1 MGSVRIESSKNYDV
15 IIEKGILD
23 SCGEIIKKTAG
34 GESVCVVTDDVV
46 DALYGE
52 RCVRSLTAAGYRV
65 EKFTIPHGEQSK
77 CAAEFIRLLNF
88 LAEKRFTRTD
98 TAVALGGGVV
108 GDLAGFAAA
117 CYTRGMKFV
126 QIPTTLL
133 AAVDSSVGGKTA
145 IDLDT
150 GKNLAGA
157 FYQPEVVICD
167 YGTLDTLPDEIFTDG
182 CAEVIKYGVIADA
195 AFFEFLKQPVRENVE
210 KIITRCVEL
219 KRDVVA
225 ADEFDNGIR
234 FILNYGHTIG
244 HAVEANS
251 NFTISHG
258 RGVAVG
264 MCAEARA
271 AANMGICGGD
281 CAEKIEALVR
291 AYGLPTRSPYG
302 ARELTEKAL
311 SDKKRRGGTIGVV
324 VPTEIGA
331 CRVEKIPVEKL
342 YDFIRAGIE

>member
-1 MGSVRIESSKNYDV
+1 
-15 IIEKGILD
+15 
-23 SCGEIIKKTAG
+23 
-34 GESVCVVTDDVV
+34 
-46 DALYGE
+46 YGE
-52 RCVRSLTAAGYRV
+52 RCISSLLSAGYRV
-65 EKFTIPHGEQSK
+65 EKFVIPHGEQSK
-77 CAAEFIRLLNF
+77 NASQFIRLLNF
-88 LAEKRFTRTD
+88 LAENRFTRSD
-98 TAVALGGGVV
+98 AVAALGGGVV

-117 CYTRGMKFV
+117 CFTRGMKFV

-167 YGTLDTLPDEIFTDG
+167 YLTLDTLPDDIFADG

-195 AFFEFLKQPVRENVE
+195 AFFEFLKQPVKENIE

-244 HAVEANS
+244 HAVEAS
-251 NFTISHG
+251 SDFTLSHG
-258 RGVAVG
+258 RAVAIG

-271 AANMGICGGD
+271 AAAMGICSSD
-281 CAEKIEALVR
+281 CADAVEALVR
-291 AYGLPTRSPYG
+291 SYGLPARSPYD
-302 ARELTEKAL
+302 ARTLTEKAL
-311 SDKKRRGGTIGVV
+311 YDKKRRGGQISVV
-324 VPTEIGA
+324 LPTEIGK
-331 CRVEKIPVEKL
+331 CRVEKLPVEEL

>member
-1 MGSVRIESSKNYDV
+1 MASVRIEASKAYEV
-15 IIEKGILD
+15 IIEKGILER
-23 SCGEIIKKTAG
+23 CGEIIRNAAG
-34 GESVCVVTDDVV
+34 GDSVCVVTDDTV

-52 RCVRSLTAAGYRV
+52 RCVASLLSSGYRV
-65 EKFTIPHGEQSK
+65 EKFVIPHGEQSK
-77 CAAEFIRLLNF
+77 NASQFIRLLNF
-88 LAEKRFTRTD
+88 LAQKRFTRTD
-98 TAVALGGGVV
+98 TVAALGGGVV
-108 GDLAGFAAA
+108 GDLAGFAAS
-117 CYTRGMKFV
+117 CFTRGMKFV

-145 IDLDT
+145 IDLDA

-167 YGTLDTLPDEIFTDG
+167 YLTLDTLPDDIFADG

-195 AFFEFLKQPVRENVE
+195 AFFEFLKQPVRENIE
-210 KIITRCVEL
+210 KVITRCVEL

-234 FILNYGHTIG
+234 FILNYGHTVG

-251 NFTISHG
+251 DFTISHG
-258 RGVAVG
+258 KGVAIG

-271 AANMGICGGD
+271 AARMGICSAD
-281 CAEKIEALVR
+281 CADAVESLVR
-291 AYGLPTRSPYG
+291 SYGLPTRSPYDV
-302 ARELTEKAL
+302 RTLTEKAL

-324 VPTEIGA
+324 VPTEIGK
-331 CRVEKIPVEKL
+331 CRVEKFPVEKL
-342 YDFIRAGIE
+342 CDFIGAGIE